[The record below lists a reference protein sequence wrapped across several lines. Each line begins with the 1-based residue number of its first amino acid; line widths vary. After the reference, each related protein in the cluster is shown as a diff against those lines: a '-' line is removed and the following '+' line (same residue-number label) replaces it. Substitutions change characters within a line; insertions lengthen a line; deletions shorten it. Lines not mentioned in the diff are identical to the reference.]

1 MVRRKLP
8 AILDIEE
15 GNVLLKIP
23 STRYPT
29 GIRNKAIIS
38 LMLNCGL
45 RVSETVNIKPSDIN
59 ITKGTL
65 RVVNGK
71 GGKDRD
77 LAMPEYTQELL
88 KRWKD
93 IRPKGPYFFTT
104 LNGNKISIRYIHAFI
119 TRYIRKANIDK
130 KISPH
135 TLRHSYATEFYRRT
149 KDIETLRKILGH
161 SDISTTTI
169 YITLA
174 NIEVEKSMR
183 EFNGFN
189 S

>member
-8 AILDIEE
+8 VVLDIEE
-15 GNVLLKIP
+15 GNRLLKIP

-59 ITKGTL
+59 ITKGAL

-93 IRPKGPYFFTT
+93 IRPKGNYFFST
-104 LNGNKISIRYIHAFI
+104 LSGNRVSIRYIHSFI
-119 TRYIRKANIDK
+119 SRYAKKAKIDK
-130 KISPH
+130 KISP
-135 TLRHSYATEFYRRT
+135 
-149 KDIETLRKILGH
+149 
-161 SDISTTTI
+161 
-169 YITLA
+169 
-174 NIEVEKSMR
+174 
-183 EFNGFN
+183 
-189 S
+189 

>member
-8 AILDIEE
+8 LVLDIEE
-15 GNVLLKIP
+15 GNKLLKIP
-23 STRYPT
+23 SLRYPT
-29 GIRNKAIIS
+29 GIRNKAMIS
-38 LMLNCGL
+38 IMLNCGL
-45 RVSETVNIKPSDIN
+45 RVSEVANIRPSDIN
-59 ITKGTL
+59 LTKGTL
-65 RVVNGK
+65 RIINGK
-71 GGKDRD
+71 GGKDRG

-93 IRPKGPYFFTT
+93 IRPKGEYFFTT
-104 LNGNKISIRYIHAFI
+104 LDGQKISIRYIHAFI
-119 TRYIRKANIDK
+119 SRYAKKANIDK

-174 NIEVEKSMR
+174 NIEVEKSMKA
-183 EFNGFN
+183 FNGFN